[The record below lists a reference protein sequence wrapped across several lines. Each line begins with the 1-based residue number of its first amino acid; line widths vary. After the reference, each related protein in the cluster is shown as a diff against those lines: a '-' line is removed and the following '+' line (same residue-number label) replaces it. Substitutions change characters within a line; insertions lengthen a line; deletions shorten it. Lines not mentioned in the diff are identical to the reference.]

1 LQDVETVWEIRVGQ
15 GTLRHLPT
23 AEKRKL
29 QAKQGRPLPLVEMKI
44 VDDGGRELPWDGKTF
59 GALLVRGPYV
69 VDRYYKVTHPSYNQE
84 CPMTLDQ
91 HCAVMCQTCFLCEVD
106 VYCLGLM

>member
-1 LQDVETVWEIRVGQ
+1 MGQ

-44 VDDGGRELPWDGKTF
+44 VDDAGLELPWDGKTF

-69 VDRYYKVTHPSYNQE
+69 VDRYYKVIHRLVVVQPGMPTEARPLVHSDAP
-84 CPMTLDQ
+84 L
-91 HCAVMCQTCFLCEVD
+91 L
-106 VYCLGLM
+106 